1 MKITILEPLAVK
13 EDQLKNIFKKLTDSG
28 HKLEIYDTIAKDENE
43 QIERMKDT
51 DILVIANSP
60 LGSKAIK
67 SAENLKMIAVA
78 FTGFD
83 HVDMEACKER
93 NILVSNA
100 SGYANTAVA
109 ELAVGMALDLYRNI
123 ISMDEKTRELKTK
136 AGYRFREL
144 KGKKVGII
152 GTGAI
157 GSETAKLFHAFG
169 CEILAYSNSE
179 KKEILGLGGKYLS
192 LEDLLKESDVIS
204 LHLPYNKST
213 ERLIGENEFKLM
225 KNDAIFINCARGQIV
240 DNEALKNALNN
251 DLIGGAGID
260 VFDKEPPLNEDES
273 LLKAKNILLSPHI
286 GYFTEEAMIKRAEI
300 TLKNIEGFL
309 NNKPINV
316 VS

>member
-123 ISMDEKTRELKTK
+123 ISMNEKTRELKTK

-144 KGKKVGII
+144 KGKKIGII

>member
-13 EDQLKNIFKKLTDSG
+13 EDQLKILFKKLTNSG
-28 HKLEIYDTIAKDENE
+28 HKLEIYDTIAKNESE
-43 QIERMKDT
+43 QIERIKDT

-67 SAENLKMIAVA
+67 STENLKMIAVA

-157 GSETAKLFHAFG
+157 GCETAKLFHAFG

-179 KKEILGLGGKYLS
+179 KKEILDLGGKYLS
-192 LEDLLKESDVIS
+192 LEDLLRQSDIVS

-213 ERLIGENEFKLM
+213 ERLIGEKEFKLM
-225 KNDAIFINCARGQIV
+225 KKDAIFINCARGQIV
-240 DNEALKNALNN
+240 DNEALKKALNN
-251 DLIGGAGID
+251 DLVAGAGID
-260 VFDKEPPLNEDES
+260 VFDKEPPLNENES

-300 TLKNIEGFL
+300 TLENIEGFL
-309 NNKPINV
+309 NDKPINI

>member
-1 MKITILEPLAVK
+1 
-13 EDQLKNIFKKLTDSG
+13 
-28 HKLEIYDTIAKDENE
+28 
-43 QIERMKDT
+43 
-51 DILVIANSP
+51 
-60 LGSKAIK
+60 
-67 SAENLKMIAVA
+67 MIAVA

-157 GSETAKLFHAFG
+157 GCETAKLFYAFG

-179 KKEILGLGGKYLS
+179 KKEILDLGGKYLS
-192 LEDLLKESDVIS
+192 LEDLLKKSDIVS

-213 ERLIGENEFKLM
+213 ERLIGEKEFKLM
-225 KNDAIFINCARGQIV
+225 KKDAIFINCARGQIV
-240 DNEALKNALNN
+240 DNEALKEALNN
-251 DLIGGAGID
+251 DLIAGAGID

-300 TLKNIEGFL
+300 TLENIEGFL
-309 NNKPINV
+309 NDKPINV

>member
-136 AGYRFREL
+136 VGYKFREL

-179 KKEILGLGGKYLS
+179 KKEILDLGGKYLS
-192 LEDLLKESDVIS
+192 LEDLLKESDIVSI
-204 LHLPYNKST
+204 HLPYNKST
-213 ERLIGENEFKLM
+213 ERLIGEKEFGLM

-300 TLKNIEGFL
+300 TLENIEGFL
-309 NNKPINV
+309 NDKPINV

>member
-1 MKITILEPLAVK
+1 MNITVLEPLAVK
-13 EDQLKNIFKKLTDSG
+13 KDLLRDIFKKLTDSG
-28 HKLEIYDTIAKDENE
+28 HELEIYDTIAKDEDE

-60 LGSKAIK
+60 LGAKSIK
-67 SAENLKMIAVA
+67 SAKNLKMIAVA

-83 HVDMEACKER
+83 HVDMEACKKR

-136 AGYRFREL
+136 AGYSFREL

-157 GSETAKLFHAFG
+157 GCETAKLFHAFG

-179 KKEILGLGGKYLS
+179 KKEILDLGGKYLS
-192 LEDLLKESDVIS
+192 LEDLLKQSDIVS

-225 KNDAIFINCARGQIV
+225 KKDVIFINCARGQIV
-240 DNEALKNALNN
+240 DNEALKDALNN
-251 DLIGGAGID
+251 SLIAGAGID
-260 VFDKEPPLNEDES
+260 VFDIEPPLLENDP
-273 LLKAKNILLSPHI
+273 LLSAKNTLLSPHI
-286 GYFTEEAMIKRAEI
+286 AYFTEESMIKRAEI
-300 TLKNIEGFL
+300 TLENIEAFL